1 MSFIARIVT
10 WILLIKGLRASR
22 QRRGGT
28 ATMVTGQHSPQRAP
42 ASPTPREDPTG
53 DAIPAQ
59 RSGEPG
65 PDSPLDLEPTDWKAT
80 LKRTLKEIKEDRV
93 TLAAAGMAYYFFLA
107 LVPALIA
114 FIGIMGLFDINTTD
128 MTESIQNSLPG
139 TSGQVLSEPL
149 KKAQTNSDKS
159 SLVAALVGIAVA
171 LWSAS
176 SGMGG
181 LQAGLNIAYD
191 VPQERK
197 FVKKRLVALALI
209 VATGLLGGVPSPFFK
224 FGDAAIFTILGWAL
238 TVVAVAVLFSIYY
251 YLGPN
256 RESPTW
262 QWVSLGGVVGM
273 VLWIVVSVGFGLY
286 VNQLGEESYTKT
298 YGSLAGVVIL
308 ILYLFLTSLAVL
320 VGGEL
325 NAEVERQGARRS
337 AAR

>member
-1 MSFIARIVT
+1 
-10 WILLIKGLRASR
+10 
-22 QRRGGT
+22 
-28 ATMVTGQHSPQRAP
+28 MVTGQQPTQRPPAP
-42 ASPTPREDPTG
+42 PGDRDDRTR

-59 RSGEPG
+59 KSGEPG

-114 FIGIMGLFDINTTD
+114 FIGVMGLLKIDTSD
-128 MTESIQNSLPG
+128 MTQSIQNNLPG
-139 TSGQVLSEPL
+139 TSGQVLSDPL
-149 KKAQTNSDKS
+149 RRAERSSKNA
-159 SLVAALVGIAVA
+159 SLVAAVVGIAVA

-224 FGDAAIFTILGWAL
+224 FGNGLIFDILGWFL
-238 TVVAVAVLFSIYY
+238 TIVAVAVLFSIYY

-273 VLWIVVSVGFGLY
+273 ILWIVVSVGFGLY
-286 VNQLGEESYTKT
+286 VNQLGEESYSKT

-325 NAEVERQGARRS
+325 NAEVERQGARRAAS
-337 AAR
+337 A